1 MLFTPEHINIKEV
14 VRLVNKIPKVN
25 NLHHI
30 HLWGLNDD
38 EFHLEAHLDFREDIT
53 LSEFNNIL
61 QQIEVLLHDE
71 FQINHV
77 TIQPEFN
84 KKDPKEIIVQ
94 D

>member
-1 MLFTPEHINIKEV
+1 
-14 VRLVNKIPKVN
+14 VNKLPKVN
-25 NLHHI
+25 RLHHI
-30 HLWGLNDD
+30 HIWGLNDD
-38 EFHLEAHLDFREDIT
+38 EFHLEAHLDVSEDIT
-53 LSEFNNIL
+53 LTEFDGVL
-61 QQIEVLLHDE
+61 HQIETLLHDK